1 MNGERYFYYLKL
13 INNPP
18 DNSVVEYYVDLSAQL
33 ENDYE
38 LSVSQITE
46 LESLIGNYIKMKA
59 NPHIKVINA
68 VTGIEEDPPRTKIDD
83 FPFR

>member
-18 DNSVVEYYVDLSAQL
+18 ENSVVEYYTDLSTQL
-33 ENDYE
+33 ENDYD

-46 LESLIGNYIKMKA
+46 LESLISNYIKMKA
-59 NPHIKVINA
+59 NPHVKVINA
-68 VTGIEEDPPRTKIDD
+68 LTGKYRI
-83 FPFR
+83 